1 VNRMADTRGKA
12 AQQARVILGIDI
24 DLRQGIR

>member
-1 VNRMADTRGKA
+1 MADTRGKA